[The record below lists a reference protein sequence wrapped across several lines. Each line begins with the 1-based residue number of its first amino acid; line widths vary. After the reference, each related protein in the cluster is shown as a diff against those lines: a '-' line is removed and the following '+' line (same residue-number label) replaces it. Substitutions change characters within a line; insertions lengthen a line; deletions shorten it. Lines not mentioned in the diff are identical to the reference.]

1 LKKLRKISMKTN
13 MKAKM
18 FTLPIPSFVLLFLT
32 LFAASAIAHGPA
44 RGPASDPTSDA
55 KSESTPDRHIQFPDT
70 SEYRTLAVD
79 LHTHSVFSDG
89 HVWPKIRVEEAL
101 RDGLDALAITEHL
114 EYQPHRADLIHP
126 DRNRSFEI
134 AKDAAENQPLIVI
147 AGSEITR
154 EAPAGHI
161 NAVFINDANKLLNVK
176 TPQPA
181 DTDARE
187 YYLEAGK
194 WPAQDAVDAAA
205 SQGAFLF
212 WNHPY
217 WTAQQPDGIARINDF
232 HANNAKNN
240 KLHGIEIANGQDYSE
255 EAHQIAM
262 DHNLAFIGVS
272 DIHDLIDWDYPPS
285 EGQHRPVTL
294 VFASDASAES
304 IRDALFAKRTV
315 VWFRNLLIGREAEL
329 LPLIDASIDITSAK
343 YRTDNQLL
351 DLTIQNNSD
360 AYFLLRN
367 RSNLTFMHGADLVRL
382 KPNSAT
388 SLVVKPGTILDE
400 ISLSF
405 IVENALTA
413 PKANPTI
420 ELTAKIAAGE

>member
-1 LKKLRKISMKTN
+1 M
-13 MKAKM
+13 KM
-18 FTLPIPSFVLLFLT
+18 FTPPLGNSITSFTLLFCT
-32 LFAASAIAHGPA
+32 IIAVNAIAHGPA
-44 RGPASDPTSDA
+44 SDPSSA
-55 KSESTPDRHIQFPDT
+55 PSTNAPDRHIQFPDT
-70 SEYRTLAVD
+70 SDYQTLVVD

-101 RDGLDALAITEHL
+101 RDGLNALAITEHL
-114 EYQPHRADLIHP
+114 EYQPHRVDIAHP
-126 DRNRSFEI
+126 DRNRAYEI
-134 AKDAAENQPLIVI
+134 ARQAAENHPLIVI

-154 EAPAGHI
+154 DAPAGHI
-161 NAVFINDANKLLNVK
+161 NAVFVSDANKLLNVD
-176 TPQPA
+176 TPPA
-181 DTDARE
+181 AGADALE
-187 YYLEAGK
+187 YYREAGK

-217 WTAQQPDGIARINDF
+217 WTRQQPDGIARVNEF
-232 HANNAKNN
+232 HTNNAKNN
-240 KLHGIEIANGQDYSE
+240 KLHGIEIANGQNYSE

-272 DIHDLIDWDYPPS
+272 DVHDLVDWDYPPS

-294 VFASDASAES
+294 VLSQDSSSES
-304 IRDALFAKRTV
+304 IREALFAKRTI

-329 LPLIDASIDITSAK
+329 LPLIYASISITSAR

-351 DLTIQNNSD
+351 ELTIKNSSD
-360 AYFLLRN
+360 AHFLLRN
-367 RSNLTFMHGADLVRL
+367 RSNLTFMHGADLVGL
-382 KPNSAT
+382 EPNSTT
-388 SLVVKPGTILDE
+388 SLVVKPGAILDE

-420 ELTAKIAAGE
+420 QLSAKIPTGG